1 MSHGGVVDLR
11 SDTVTRPTD
20 AMRRAMADAEVD
32 DDVLDHDP
40 TVRRLEELAAGL
52 AGTEAAMFGPSA
64 TQANLCAVMSHC
76 QRGDEMIVGHDAHT
90 YRWEAGGAAVL
101 ASVQPQ
107 PVRFRPDSTLDLDE
121 VAAQIKPDD
130 PHFARTR
137 LLCLENTHHGDVVP
151 LDYLAR
157 AAAFTAERG
166 LGLHLDGARVAN
178 AAVALGVP
186 ISATTEGVDT
196 ASICL
201 SKGLGAPMGAVLC
214 GSAELIAR
222 ARRHRKILGG
232 GLRQSGVV
240 AAAGIIALTD
250 HVERLADDHA
260 NARRLAEGL
269 AGVDGI
275 EVDPDR
281 VQTNMVFADLGGTD
295 TAWFQQAMAAEGVRV
310 LTGRP
315 LRLVTHLDVSTA
327 DVDHAVEAA
336 GRVMRSR

>member
-1 MSHGGVVDLR
+1 
-11 SDTVTRPTD
+11 
-20 AMRRAMADAEVD
+20 MRRAMAAAEVD

-52 AGTEAAMFGPSA
+52 AGTETAMFGPSA

-107 PVRFRPDSTLDLDE
+107 PVPFRADSTLDLDE
-121 VAAQIKPDD
+121 VAALVKPDD

-151 LDYLAR
+151 LAYLAEASAF
-157 AAAFTAERG
+157 AADHG
-166 LGLHLDGARVAN
+166 LGLHLDGARVVN

-186 ISATTEGVDT
+186 IAATTAGVDT
-196 ASICL
+196 VSICL
-201 SKGLGAPMGAVLC
+201 SKGLGAPMGSVLC
-214 GSAELIAR
+214 GSTELITR

-232 GLRQSGVV
+232 GLRQAGIV
-240 AAAGIIALTD
+240 AAAGIVALTE
-250 HVERLADDHA
+250 HVERLAEDHA

-269 AGVDGI
+269 AEVPGIGVD
-275 EVDPDR
+275 PTR
-281 VQTNMVFADLGGTD
+281 VQTNMVFADLGDADPT
-295 TAWFQQAMAAEGVRV
+295 WFQQVMAAEGIRV

-315 LRLVTHLDVSTA
+315 LRLVTHLDISATDIDVVVKAA
-327 DVDHAVEAA
+327 DQA
-336 GRVMRSR
+336 MRNR